1 MLCLIPFKYFTSY
14 IDRMSNLEAEN
25 KALKEKVETLE
36 YRVKELEEKNATY
49 VDRQNKAQR
58 KYVEANPEI
67 TKERKLAYHYKLK
80 ETDPE
85 RLKAYR
91 HQAYLNRKARL
102 QAQQDEQKT
111 EQPE

>member
-1 MLCLIPFKYFTSY
+1 
-14 IDRMSNLEAEN
+14 MSDLEAEN

-58 KYVEANPEI
+58 KYVKANPEI

-102 QAQQDEQKT
+102 QDEQKT
-111 EQPE
+111 EQPQ